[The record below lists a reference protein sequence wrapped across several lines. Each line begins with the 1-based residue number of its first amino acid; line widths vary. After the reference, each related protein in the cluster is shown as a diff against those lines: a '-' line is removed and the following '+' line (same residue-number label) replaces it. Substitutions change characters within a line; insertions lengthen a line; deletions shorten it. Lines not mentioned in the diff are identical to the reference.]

1 MLLLLFLYPLAS
13 LFWERHCSTAIRAC
27 GFEKVIGWE
36 CVWQHKTKGL
46 FLSIYEG
53 DIEAVLKALDDSPER
68 LDKKLV
74 GHNCN
79 PFGLAARYGHTK
91 LVEALLER
99 DPDLI
104 GEVPGPHRHSSKE
117 LTHHTV

>member
-1 MLLLLFLYPLAS
+1 MQSLAT
-13 LFWERHCSTAIRAC
+13 LPAPNNTQTQQVVHAAPDAF
-27 GFEKVIGWE
+27 
-36 CVWQHKTKGL
+36 

-53 DIEAVLKALDDSPER
+53 DVEAVLKALDDSPER
-68 LDKKLV
+68 LNKKLV